1 MPTATLAPQ
10 TAPTQPAPPQLSTP
24 PSAQPRPHWPRTH
37 VLILL
42 GLWLIIFVSAAF
54 TPPLLDDADATHA
67 QAAQAML
74 TTGDWVTLHVD
85 GIRYLEKPPLPY
97 WITAVSLK
105 LFAPAP
111 PNTQQNPISQHN
123 APNQWD
129 KRAAFAVHFPLA
141 LTILSLA
148 LLGYA
153 WSHRAFTTTNQHA
166 ALYTGIFILT
176 SAGVFLFTRVFI
188 PDALLSLLLAFTLY
202 TLLRSLSQ
210 ENSAPLSEARLS
222 KNAVILSEGR
232 SPQSKDPD
240 TLNSIT
246 TASTFPP
253 TNPGAPGLASETWA
267 RRIFGDTLWP
277 YLMWI
282 SLALAVL
289 TKGLVAIIFVLA
301 TTLLFLYW
309 TNQLHRWRKLKPLTG
324 ILLFLAI
331 AAPWHILA
339 GLRNTGGSNGH
350 GFFWFYFINEHVL
363 RFLGRRI
370 PRDYNKLPAYLYW
383 TLHLVWLFPW
393 SLFAPAALTLA
404 WRKRKSLFTRSEL
417 VSSTQK
423 NLSSRPKAEG
433 RSGETRSSALFSD
446 DQVPQGFSLGSHSLG
461 EKRGF
466 SPSGMPSSAQVSPTF
481 KHQTILLLTI
491 FSTLVLLFFSLS
503 TNQEYYT
510 FPVYLPL
517 LMLLAA
523 SLTSIERNSPD
534 PTLRRALT
542 FTFATYTLLG
552 LAISAALAYGLWS
565 ARTLPFVPDIGD
577 LLAHRNV
584 GDYTLSMSHFFDL
597 TGPSFAA
604 LRLPASLAL
613 IAFLIGPAIAWL
625 LHSRRRF
632 LPAILTIAATSTVFL
647 VAAHIAF
654 VRFNPMLSSVNF
666 AETIQTLESTHQIS
680 PNNEILIFGD
690 QAFGSSIPFYLNR
703 RVNLVDGRSTSMLF
717 GSTFP
722 DAPPIYLTSS
732 DLAAQWGRGSRKL
745 LFVPLEKRDEVD
757 HLLGPH
763 QIILQQT
770 SGKALITDRLLNHP

>member
-1 MPTATLAPQ
+1 MPTATLSPQ
-10 TAPTQPAPPQLSTP
+10 TAPTQPSAPTP
-24 PSAQPRPHWPRTH
+24 DTTPRSRWPRAH
-37 VLILL
+37 ILILF
-42 GLWLIIFVSAAF
+42 GLWLIIFVSAIS

-97 WITAVSLK
+97 WITAASLK
-105 LFAPAP
+105 LFAPSGP
-111 PNTQQNPISQHN
+111 PYAQSPSDAHSQ
-123 APNQWD
+123 W
-129 KRAAFAVHFPLA
+129 KERSAAFAVHFPLA
-141 LTILSLA
+141 LTILGLA

-153 WSHRAFTTTNQHA
+153 WSRRAFTNNNQHA

-202 TLLRSLSQ
+202 SLLRSLNPSTTSPSP
-210 ENSAPLSEARLS
+210 SAQDS
-222 KNAVILSEGR
+222 
-232 SPQSKDPD
+232 
-240 TLNSIT
+240 
-246 TASTFPP
+246 
-253 TNPGAPGLASETWA
+253 GAPFMRGPIAHGWGA
-267 RRIFGDTLWP
+267 QTLWP
-277 YLMWI
+277 YAVWFT
-282 SLALAVL
+282 LALSVL
-289 TKGLVAIIFVLA
+289 TKGLVAIIFVF
-301 TTLLFLYW
+301 TTAVLFLFW
-309 TNQLHRWRKLKPLTG
+309 TNQLQAWRRLRPLTG
-324 ILLFLAI
+324 ILLFLAV

-339 GLRNTGGSNGH
+339 GLRNTGGANGH

-383 TLHLVWLFPW
+383 SLHLVWLFPW
-393 SLFAPAALTLA
+393 SLFAPAALIVA
-404 WRKRKSLFTRSEL
+404 WRKRKSLLARSEFS
-417 VSSTQK
+417 SSTQK
-423 NLSSRPKAEG
+423 NLSSRPEAAG
-433 RSGETRSSALFSD
+433 RSGETCSAFA
-446 DQVPQGFSLGSHSLG
+446 VP
-461 EKRGF
+461 
-466 SPSGMPSSAQVSPTF
+466 PSF

-491 FSTLVLLFFSLS
+491 FSTLVLLFFSFS

-510 FPVYLPL
+510 FPIYLPL

-523 SLTSIERNSPD
+523 SLTSIERNPLD

-542 FTFATYTLLG
+542 FTFAAYTTLG
-552 LAISAALAYGLWS
+552 LAIAAALAYGLWS

-604 LRLPASLAL
+604 LRLPAALAL

-625 LHSRRRF
+625 LYARRRF
-632 LPAILTIAATSTVFL
+632 LQAILTIAATSTVFL

-666 AETIQTLESTHQIS
+666 AETIQTLERTHQIS
-680 PNNEILIFGD
+680 TNNEVLIFGD

-703 RVNLVDGRSTSMLF
+703 QVDLVDGRTTSMFF

-722 DAPPIYLTSS
+722 DAPHLFLTSA
-732 DLAAQWGRGSRKL
+732 DLLAQWGHGPRKL
-745 LFVPLEKRDEVD
+745 LFVPLEKRDDVD
-757 HLLGPH
+757 HLLGSH

-770 SGKALITDRLLNHP
+770 SGKALITDRPLNQP